1 MTDTQQEQLRVR
13 VARALLEADKA
24 DALMRD
30 GEYLTATQLAR
41 RAAESLLTLVAV
53 IGGHMRPEDR
63 REDLHLEQLS
73 HILRR
78 ADVLPKRTGD
88 HVETVKRIG
97 NRAAHPQASLS
108 DEVTA
113 HDAEGALHALD
124 EVVRWFRER
133 VPAEL
138 LPPPVAVPAPSPAPP
153 TNKPPPK
160 ASKPAPSPGR
170 PWLRNVA
177 LAAAALAAPVVG
189 FGAMV
194 WVLGIVGPS
203 NPTGEPA
210 PVVAPPAALEADPA
224 EDAPMPALDA
234 PAAAERVEA
243 IRMRL
248 SADLDLTPDVFGGLG
263 CSDLARARNWL
274 WVRHGYVLK
283 DASERAAFG
292 GLTADARPD
301 ATSREI
307 RRDFSTHDQI
317 NQSLLEQALRSGHC
331 PCPQTLRPDR
341 PCPE

>member
-1 MTDTQQEQLRVR
+1 M
-13 VARALLEADKA
+13 ARALHEVDKA
-24 DALMRD
+24 NALLRD

-41 RAAESLLTLVAV
+41 RAAESLLTLVALT
-53 IGGHMRPEDR
+53 GGHMRPDDR

-138 LPPPVAVPAPSPAPP
+138 LPPSVTAPAPSPAPP
-153 TNKPPPK
+153 ATKARKSPPN
-160 ASKPAPSPGR
+160 PGR

-189 FGAMV
+189 FGGMV

-203 NPTGEPA
+203 GPTGDP
-210 PVVAPPAALEADPA
+210 APPAALEADPA
-224 EDAPMPALDA
+224 QDA
-234 PAAAERVEA
+234 PAPTLDAAAAAEHVET
-243 IRMRL
+243 IRMQV
-248 SADLDLTPDVFGGLG
+248 SADLDLTPDVFAGLG
-263 CSDLARARNWL
+263 CSDLARSRNWL

-283 DASERAAFG
+283 DATERAAFG
-292 GLTADARPD
+292 GLNAVARPG
-301 ATSREI
+301 ATPREI
-307 RRDFSTHDQI
+307 RRDFSSHDQF
-317 NQSLLEQALRSGHC
+317 NQSLVEQALRAGRC
-331 PCPQTLRPDR
+331 PCPQPLRPDR